1 MKKTRLLSLTGTQV
15 RKSRRRGF
23 TTPAVAIALLVVMA
37 GLALVLDRL
46 WLDTADLELTT
57 AAEAAAL
64 AAASELANDDLLKLN
79 AVPELRFERARAAA
93 AWIASQNLVAGSPV
107 VLNTDPEGYIRLGRL
122 LLDT

>member
-57 AAEAAAL
+57 AAEAASG
-64 AAASELANDDLLKLN
+64 AS
-79 AVPELRFERARAAA
+79 
-93 AWIASQNLVAGSPV
+93 
-107 VLNTDPEGYIRLGRL
+107 T
-122 LLDT
+122 